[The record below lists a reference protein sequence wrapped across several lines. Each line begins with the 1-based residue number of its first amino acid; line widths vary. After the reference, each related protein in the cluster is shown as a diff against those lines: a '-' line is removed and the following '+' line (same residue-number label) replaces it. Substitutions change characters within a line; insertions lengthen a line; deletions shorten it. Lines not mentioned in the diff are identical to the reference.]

1 MTMKKAFRTG
11 LGICMGVGLTMS
23 AAVAEEPAFKWSWQV
38 LTLIKSGDKA
48 KGAEVAD
55 EHRCHKCH
63 GDAGIIDEAD
73 TPSIAGQ
80 VPAYQFKQ
88 LMDYKNG
95 SRSERQME
103 KIAKKLTPENMADL
117 VAFYSSQPAAQ
128 SAAMTDAPA
137 MVTRGDMSRL
147 LLPCEVCHGKK
158 GEGLGYEVPAL
169 SGQMPEYLAATLAEF
184 KEGERENDHYGRMRY
199 IARQLSDD
207 EIKAV
212 VAYYAAKV
220 PQE

>member
-63 GDAGIIDEAD
+63 GDAGISDEAD

-103 KIAKKLTPENMADL
+103 KIAKKQKELAKLESKQMDL
-117 VAFYSSQPAAQ
+117 MEDQQKTSKKIDKAGD
-128 SAAMTDAPA
+128 DAPDA
-137 MVTRGDMSRL
+137 LEDIGDL
-147 LLPCEVCHGKK
+147 QAKK
-158 GEGLGYEVPAL
+158 EAIDAVMESLKVK
-169 SGQMPEYLAATLAEF
+169 LASI
-184 KEGERENDHYGRMRY
+184 R
-199 IARQLSDD
+199 
-207 EIKAV
+207 
-212 VAYYAAKV
+212 
-220 PQE
+220 